1 MKRVLAT
8 AVVLSLFVLAALTL
22 AGASKNSSGLTKSAT
37 VAGYVSD
44 SVCAAKASTLGY
56 VDCTTKCLVKGSQW
70 VIVVDQTQAI
80 LTIDNPEIVKG
91 YECHHILVTGD
102 VNIHT
107 SVIHIY
113 SVRIL

>member
-1 MKRVLAT
+1 MKKTWAT
-8 AVVLSLFVLAALTL
+8 TVALSWFVLAALTL
-22 AGASKNSSGLTKSAT
+22 AGAGKNTSGLTKSAT

-56 VDCTTKCLVKGSQW
+56 VDCTTKCLVKGSKW

-80 LTIDNPEIVKG
+80 LTIDNPEVVKG
-91 YECHHILVTGD
+91 YECHHILITGD

>member
-1 MKRVLAT
+1 MKRVLAM
-8 AVVLSLFVLAALTL
+8 AVALPLFVLAALTF
-22 AGASKNSSGLTKSAT
+22 ADASKAST
-37 VAGYVSD
+37 VPGYVSD
-44 SVCAAKASTLGY
+44 SVCAAKASTVGY

-80 LTIDNPEIVKG
+80 LTIDNPEVVKG

-113 SVRIL
+113 SVRML

>member
-8 AVVLSLFVLAALTL
+8 MVVLSAFVLAALTL
-22 AGASKNSSGLTKSAT
+22 AAASKAST
-37 VAGYVSD
+37 VPGYVSD

-56 VDCTTKCLVKGSQW
+56 VDCTTKCLVKGSQL
-70 VIVVDQTQAI
+70 VIVVDQTKSV
-80 LTIDNPEIVKG
+80 LTIDNPETVKG

-113 SVRIL
+113 SVRML